1 MSLRATAVPGPALV
15 TDTSSAGPVT
25 NVLAV
30 AELLLATGS
39 PVVALTEAVLFTKPP
54 GAAVMCTI
62 SMTPADAPLASV
74 GVVQLTVPLL
84 PTAGAVHEHPAGGPG
99 EAKVRAKGQRPGR
112 GTLLAAET
120 ALVVTVIQQVQLV
133 RCRRRAGVD
142 S

>member
-1 MSLRATAVPGPALV
+1 MSLPATAVPGPALV
-15 TDTSSAGPVT
+15 TDTSNAGPVT

-84 PTAGAVHEHPAGGPG
+84 PTAGAVHDHPAGGRRG
-99 EAKVRAKGQRPGR
+99 GRAVPKGHRGGR
-112 GTLLAAET
+112 GA
-120 ALVVTVIQQVQLV
+120 
-133 RCRRRAGVD
+133 RW
-142 S
+142 